1 MNSWEHEGAPWEA
14 WVGEVEKAREKF
26 AQLLQVPSRQ
36 IAILGSASEA
46 ASAVASALT
55 YTSRTKIL
63 TSRCEFPTTAFVW
76 LNQQRHGADIEFV
89 ASDDPED
96 PLHPSVYEEC
106 VDDTTLLV
114 SVPQV
119 NYHNGYR
126 PNLPEVVRIARERGA
141 LTFVDA
147 YQGLGVVPIDVREL
161 GIDFLVAGSVKYL
174 LGTSGIAFLYVREE
188 LIEKLEPTVVG
199 WFAHENP
206 FEFDPAHFVH
216 ALSAARFQSGT
227 FAIPSVYAA
236 NAGLGLLN
244 GVDPWKRWEHVRGL
258 ASKLMSLCQ
267 AAGLRVASPS
277 REELRGPQ
285 VAVSVQEPNTVAA
298 VLHDRGIIVSPRK
311 DVIRLALHYYNN
323 EADLARAVDEIA
335 QLVHQSSVRT
345 HAAHPS

>member
-1 MNSWEHEGAPWEA
+1 MRSWEHEGAPWDA
-14 WVGEVEKAREKF
+14 WVNEVERARENF

-46 ASAVASALT
+46 ASAVASALS
-55 YTSRTKIL
+55 YSSRTKIL
-63 TSRCEFPTTAFVW
+63 TSRFEFPTTAFVW
-76 LNQQRHGADIEFV
+76 LNQQRYGADIEFV
-89 ASDDPED
+89 ASDDSED
-96 PLHPSVYEEC
+96 PLHPSVYEEH
-106 VDDTTLLV
+106 VDDATLLV

-126 PNLPEVVRIARERGA
+126 PNLPEIIRIARERGA

-161 GIDFLVAGSVKYL
+161 EIDFLVAGSVKYL
-174 LGTSGIAFLYVREE
+174 LGSSGIAFLYVREE
-188 LIEKLEPTVVG
+188 LIERLEPTVVG

-216 ALSAARFQSGT
+216 APSAARFQSGT

-236 NAGLGLLN
+236 NAGLRLLN
-244 GVDPWKRWEHVRGL
+244 SIDPSNRWEHVRGL
-258 ASKLMSLCQ
+258 SSKLISLCQ
-267 AAGLRVASPS
+267 EAGLPVASPS

-285 VAVSVQEPNTVAA
+285 VAVNVQEPNAVAA
-298 VLHDRGIIVSPRK
+298 LLQERGIIVSPRK

-323 EADLARAVDEIA
+323 EADLERAVREIA
-335 QLVHQSSVRT
+335 QLVHQPSVRT
-345 HAAHPS
+345 HTPHS